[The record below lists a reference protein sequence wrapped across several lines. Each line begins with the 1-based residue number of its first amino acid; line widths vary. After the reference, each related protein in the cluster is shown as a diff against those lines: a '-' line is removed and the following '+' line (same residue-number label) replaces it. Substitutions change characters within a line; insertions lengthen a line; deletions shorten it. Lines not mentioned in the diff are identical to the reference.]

1 MSEKLNDDNSIMS
14 DEEDTGKTIY
24 DFLDKFSPEDYKTF
38 IHEFK
43 EMALET
49 RHVRLAERKTL
60 SWTVFMLLAMIL
72 LAITALA
79 WIGKIEGYYVT
90 SVGGVIAGYMLSF
103 LETSFKPTTD
113 S

>member
-1 MSEKLNDDNSIMS
+1 MS
-14 DEEDTGKTIY
+14 DELITNNSETSDEEEKGKTIY
-24 DFLDKFSPEDYKTF
+24 DFLDKFSPEDYKVF
-38 IHEFK
+38 INEFK
-43 EMALET
+43 EMTLET
-49 RHVRLAERKTL
+49 RHARLAERKTL
-60 SWTVFMLLAMIL
+60 SWPVFMHLAMIL